1 MTKLAI
7 FRTAKLVAG
16 AALAGLGIFIL
27 YGNLSGAVAR
37 SRHVL
42 GANGSEAL
50 GALLAVIMAGAQILQ
65 VYAANHRGFLQDFL
79 RHLLVS
85 WWPLL
90 LVLVGTV
97 LSRDAF
103 AIDVNPLPKKDC
115 GLVDL
120 TGRRSTLK

>member
-7 FRTAKLVAG
+7 FQTAKLVAG

-42 GANGSEAL
+42 GANGSGAL

-65 VYAANHRGFLQDFL
+65 VYAANHRRFLQDFL

-90 LVLVGTV
+90 LVVVGTV